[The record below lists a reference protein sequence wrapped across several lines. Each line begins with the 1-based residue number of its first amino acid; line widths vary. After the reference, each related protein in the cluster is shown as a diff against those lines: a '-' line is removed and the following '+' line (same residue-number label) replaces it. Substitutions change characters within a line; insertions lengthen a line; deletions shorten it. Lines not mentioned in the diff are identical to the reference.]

1 MKHRW
6 SKHRTKISESVIA
19 LCYTITGFGIY
30 FQSTFKAEN
39 VTRTKDNMGD
49 THGLLYAVFGY
60 LLNPLITITAG
71 YTAVY
76 LTLCFIRQVTE
87 KKGK

>member
-1 MKHRW
+1 MKHSW
-6 SKHRTKISESVIA
+6 SKPHTKVSEAVIA
-19 LCYTITGFGIY
+19 LCYTLAGVGIY

-39 VTRTKDNMGD
+39 VTRMKDNMGD
-49 THGLLYAVFGY
+49 THGLLYAVYGN

-76 LTLCFIRQVTE
+76 LTLCFIRQFIE
-87 KKGK
+87 KRGK